1 MDDANLNV
9 ANLTEANL
17 EHVSLERVI
26 ANASA
31 ICPNETLGAKPEW
44 SNGNGND
51 HGLTVISGESLGE
64 NHLEAHFYLDFRL
77 LLTIGPTI

>member
-31 ICPNETLGAKPEW
+31 ICPNET
-44 SNGNGND
+44 
-51 HGLTVISGESLGE
+51 
-64 NHLEAHFYLDFRL
+64 
-77 LLTIGPTI
+77 

>member
-1 MDDANLNV
+1 MRLSQTSIYRRKLSQAPISPTVKLNKIAMDDANLNV

-31 ICPNETLGAKPEW
+31 ICPNET
-44 SNGNGND
+44 
-51 HGLTVISGESLGE
+51 
-64 NHLEAHFYLDFRL
+64 
-77 LLTIGPTI
+77 